1 LKRALL
7 YHSTKYFSIFIA
19 VIIVTQ
25 ISAQDFHFSQMKYT
39 PMNINPSLAG
49 LNGKYNATANYRTQW
64 NSVASPYTT
73 LGASFDANLNDPSKR
88 EGFIAGGINFYH
100 DVAGDLKMTTSNVNF
115 SVAYHLRLNRTSTLG
130 LGVQVGY
137 AQRGIGQFK
146 GLFASQ
152 YDGNDFDPT
161 ISSGESLG
169 SRSFGYVDAGGGFV
183 FKHNSLR
190 EGTFN
195 SSGYMFSAGIAAY
208 HLTRPSYSFIQGGN
222 DDLSIRYTGF
232 VESEFKLNDPRFA
245 LMPALYYQ
253 RQGSHQEVLLG
264 SYIKYSIVESTNK
277 TSMRNNFSIA
287 YGAFYR
293 FGDAFVNKL
302 LLDLGGYSI
311 GVSYDI
317 NISSLTQAS
326 RGRGGVEFMFR
337 YYLLEKNQ
345 VRARIR

>member
-1 LKRALL
+1 MKILTHYIAKKYWSLFIALL
-7 YHSTKYFSIFIA
+7 FVST
-19 VIIVTQ
+19 
-25 ISAQDFHFSQMKYT
+25 ISAQDFHFSQMKFT
-39 PMNINPSLAG
+39 PMNVNPSLVG
-49 LNGKYNATANYRTQW
+49 LNGKYNAIANYRTQW

-88 EGFIAGGINFYH
+88 KGFLAAGINFYH

-115 SVAYHLRLNRTSTLG
+115 SVAYHLRLNRTTTLG

-137 AQRGIGQFK
+137 AQRGIGQVK
-146 GLFASQ
+146 GSFASQ

-161 ISSGESLG
+161 ISSGENLG
-169 SRSFGYVDAGGGFV
+169 HRNFGYVDAGGGFV

-195 SSGYMFSAGIAAY
+195 SGGYMFSAGVAAY
-208 HLTRPSYSFIQGGN
+208 HLTNPSYSFIQGGD

-232 VESEFKLNDPRFA
+232 METEFRLNNPRFA

-253 RQGSHQEVLLG
+253 RQGSHQEILVG

-277 TSMRNNFSIA
+277 TSMRNSFSIA

-293 FGDAFVNKL
+293 YGDAFVNKL
-302 LLDLGGYSI
+302 LIDLSGYAI

-337 YYLLEKNQ
+337 YYLLEKYEY
-345 VRARIR
+345 RARIR